1 MIMFGYSP
9 LADVVVKLG
18 TGGNT
23 EVHLSAKVDSFTSG
37 GVSNPFFQEATVL
50 INFYWTSSIWSIIWL
65 S

>member
-23 EVHLSAKVDSFTSG
+23 KVHLSAKVDSFTSG
-37 GVSNPFFQEATVL
+37 VSNPFFRRQQ
-50 INFYWTSSIWSIIWL
+50 YSSIFIGHPQFGR
-65 S
+65 

>member
-37 GVSNPFFQEATVL
+37 GVSNPFFRRQQ
-50 INFYWTSSIWSIIWL
+50 YSSIFIGHPQFGR
-65 S
+65 